1 MELQVD
7 KVLVWMHAV
16 NDKIQSNKA
25 YLTSL
30 DQAIGD
36 GDHGI
41 NMARGFKEVVAKI
54 STTEYVNVSDLLKD
68 VSMTLLSKTGGASGP
83 IYGTA
88 FMRMSTTL
96 KGIETVN
103 YEQFCH
109 SLEAAL
115 EGMKQRGKANLGEKT
130 LIDVWVPIIEYLKTR
145 DDLDPDGFEATA
157 KKAMEA
163 TKDMEAKKGR
173 AAYLKE
179 RSMGHLDPGSVSSYY
194 IFSALS
200 DVIKKGA

>member
-7 KVLVWMHAV
+7 KVLIWMKAI
-16 NDKIQSNKA
+16 NDNIQYNKA

-96 KGIETVN
+96 KGIETIN
-103 YEQFCH
+103 YEQFCL

-145 DDLDPDGFEATA
+145 DDLDPDGLEATA
-157 KKAMEA
+157 KMAMEA

-173 AAYLKE
+173 AAYLRE
-179 RSMGHLDPGSVSSYY
+179 RSIGHLDPGSVSSYY